1 MYDLKFAL
9 RQLLKNP
16 GFTAVAVLTLG
27 LGIGANTAMFSLL
40 HALLFR
46 PLPYPD
52 SERLV
57 RVFRT
62 SPQSQNWPH
71 SPANFLDRRAQNNVF
86 SSSTAFSWWSFNL
99 AETGQPTDRIEGVVA
114 SGDYFKTLATPP
126 VLGRVFGPED
136 DEPGLNRVAVISHRF
151 WQRRFGGDT
160 NVLGRTVRLDGESI
174 TVIGVMP
181 PNFGHRLWG
190 TIDLWKPI
198 GWTAEQRAN
207 RGNNWLN
214 ELARLKPGVSLQQAQ
229 AEMNALAAKLAE
241 AHPAYNT
248 QIGVRVVS
256 LLESATDES
265 VQRMVWLSFGLTML
279 VLLIACA
286 NLANLQLARLTARS
300 RDLAVRAALGASRG
314 RLVRQVLVE
323 CLLLSLAGG
332 AFGLMLAALCN
343 HLLNRQLGMLAPAA
357 GFEVGLDLRV
367 LCFSVLCAGL
377 TVLIF
382 GTVPAWLTTRV
393 PPNAALK
400 TSSRG
405 ATTSRSQ
412 HRFQQTLVIGEIAL
426 ALALLS
432 GAGLFLRGLQRFAT
446 RDPGWHVDDL
456 LTAQIALLSP
466 AYESLPKRQSVI
478 GQLEQNLAAL
488 PGVQHVGF
496 SSMLPLWGFGSRDF
510 EVEGQPARQ
519 PLPITFYESVNSG
532 YFSALGLQLREGR
545 IFDSSDTT
553 NHPAVVVINEA
564 MARHFWPGQ
573 SAVGKRL
580 GSGDANDPR
589 WEEVIGVVNDIRFPA
604 SFEPPDTLFQA
615 YRPMTQL
622 SHRWLNVM
630 LRVDGPTEPLASAL
644 RGVVAKIDPE
654 LSAAEIKTVRERLN
668 QHFANPALLSRLLAA
683 FAGLGLLLTAIG
695 IYGVISYSVVQRTA
709 ELGLR
714 MALGATRSQI
724 HSLVLKQGL
733 KLGLAGLL
741 LGLGGASAIPT
752 LLSKVAPEFP
762 SRDPLIL
769 ILVTGFLATTAV
781 LACWIPARRA
791 ARFDPMVTLRSE

>member
-1 MYDLKFAL
+1 MNELRLAC

-16 GFTAVAVLTLG
+16 SFTAVAVLTLG

-99 AETGQPTDRIEGVVA
+99 AETGQPTERIEGVVA

-126 VLGRVFGPED
+126 VLGRVFGPDD

-151 WQRRFGGDT
+151 WQRRFAGDT
-160 NVLGRTVRLDGESI
+160 NVLGQTIRLDGESV

-181 PNFGHRLWG
+181 QNFGHRLWSSV
-190 TIDLWKPI
+190 DLWKPI
-198 GWTAEQRAN
+198 GWTAEQRAS

-214 ELARLKPGVSLQQAQ
+214 ELARLKPGVSLSQAQ
-229 AEMNALAAKLAE
+229 VEMNALAARLAE
-241 AHPAYNT
+241 EYPAYNAE
-248 QIGVRVVS
+248 IGVRVVS
-256 LLESATDES
+256 LLASATDES
-265 VQRMVWLSFGLTML
+265 VQRMVWLSFGLTLL

-314 RLVRQVLVE
+314 RLVRQMLVE
-323 CLLLSLAGG
+323 CLLLSLGG
-332 AFGLMLAALCN
+332 AALGLMLAAICN
-343 HLLNRQLGMLAPAA
+343 HLLNGQLGMLAPAS
-357 GFEVGLDLRV
+357 GFAVRLDVRV
-367 LCFSVLCAGL
+367 LCFSGLCAGL

-382 GTVPAWLTTRV
+382 GTIPAWLTSRV
-393 PPNAALK
+393 PPNEALK
-400 TSSRG
+400 QSSRG
-405 ATTSRSQ
+405 ATIGRAQ
-412 HRFQQTLVIGEIAL
+412 QRFQQTLVVGEIAL

-432 GAGLFLRGLQRFAT
+432 GAGLFLSGLQRFAA
-446 RDPGWHVDDL
+446 RDPGWHLDDM

-466 AYESLPKRQSVI
+466 AYEDKSKRQSVI
-478 GQLEQNLAAL
+478 SQLEEGLAAL

-519 PLPITFYESVNSG
+519 PLPLMFYESVNRG
-532 YFSALGLQLREGR
+532 YFGALGLQVREGR
-545 IFDSSDTT
+545 LFDSSDTT
-553 NHPAVVVINEA
+553 NHPAVVVINES

-573 SAVGKRL
+573 SALGKRL
-580 GSGDANDPR
+580 GSGDPKDPR
-589 WEEVIGVVNDIRFPA
+589 WETVVGVVNDIRFPA

-622 SHRWLNVM
+622 SQRWLNVM
-630 LRVDGPTEPLASAL
+630 LRVAGPVQPVTAAL
-644 RGVVAKIDPE
+644 RGVVAKVDPE
-654 LSAAEIKTVRERLN
+654 LSAAEIKTVRERLD
-668 QHFANPALLSRLLAA
+668 QHFANPTLLSRLLAA

-695 IYGVISYSVVQRTA
+695 IYGVLSCSVAQRTT

-733 KLGLAGLL
+733 KLGLVGLA
-741 LGLGGASAIPT
+741 LGLGGASAIPW
-752 LLSKVAPEFP
+752 LLANVAPEFP

-769 ILVTGFLATTAV
+769 VLVTGFLLTTAV
-781 LACWIPARRA
+781 VACWLPARRA
-791 ARFDPMVTLRSE
+791 AKADPMAALRSE